1 MLATIITVCVY
12 IICISTAAFFI
23 GEIYRFV
30 KRKLVKEPEPEM
42 PPTHF
47 NIIDWSDSKELPPKF
62 P

>member
-12 IICISTAAFFI
+12 IICASTAVFFI

-30 KRKLVKEPEPEM
+30 KRKLVKKPEPET

-47 NIIDWSDSKELPPKF
+47 NIIDWSDSKEPPKRL